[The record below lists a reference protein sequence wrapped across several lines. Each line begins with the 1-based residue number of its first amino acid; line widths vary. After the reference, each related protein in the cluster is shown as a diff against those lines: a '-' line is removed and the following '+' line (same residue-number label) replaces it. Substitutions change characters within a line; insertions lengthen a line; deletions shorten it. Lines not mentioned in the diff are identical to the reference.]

1 MKKPASKVAEPAQIQ
16 PKFQFLFYK
25 NLPPCD
31 FSIMTLCTAQWGN
44 KSHQTKSIFGL
55 LRTSCAFVECIQ
67 TAGLDC
73 EGFKKSSALV
83 KFLASQGFN

>member
-1 MKKPASKVAEPAQIQ
+1 MVALV
-16 PKFQFLFYK
+16 KFLALLFVELYTVAAEFESTLQL
-25 NLPPCD
+25 NLH
-31 FSIMTLCTAQWGN
+31 SAAQWGN

>member
-1 MKKPASKVAEPAQIQ
+1 MNPHSA
-16 PKFQFLFYK
+16 
-25 NLPPCD
+25 
-31 FSIMTLCTAQWGN
+31 AQWEN

-73 EGFKKSSALV
+73 EGFLKRRVVALV
-83 KFLASQGFN
+83 KFLALLFVELYTVAAELESTLQLNLHSAAQWGNKSH